1 MWIRESSL
9 AAKFGN
15 QSSVIT
21 VETSNVHQAK
31 SGQKLFRVG
40 EGGAG
45 GSFGLVDAG
54 FHEGEQEDED
64 R

>member
-1 MWIRESSL
+1 M
-9 AAKFGN
+9 KFGN